1 MKFAKPCFDF
11 GLTTDS
17 IDKVAAFWR
26 DDIGLP
32 FNHELPLG
40 PGHVQHRY
48 DLHGSVLKLNS
59 RKLDDTPPGG
69 YRELLIARDD
79 VTKPRE
85 LADPDGNRVTL
96 VPRGHLGITQIGV
109 SMCVRDL
116 DAHRR
121 FYATALKL
129 PQVGENAFQA
139 GEGVILLEHDP
150 SVAINTTLWGCGWR
164 YLTFQIWDAETEH
177 AHVLAHGGREGMPI
191 TRFKDIAIGSMVLD
205 PDGNWIE
212 LSQRANLTGPL
223 GDRVSSTDFPPQ
235 PAITDRCRI
244 DL

>member
-1 MKFAKPCFDF
+1 MKP
-11 GLTTDS
+11 
-17 IDKVAAFWR
+17 
-26 DDIGLP
+26 
-32 FNHELPLG
+32 E
-40 PGHVQHRY
+40 
-48 DLHGSVLKLNS
+48 
-59 RKLDDTPPGG
+59 
-69 YRELLIARDD
+69 
-79 VTKPRE
+79 
-85 LADPDGNRVTL
+85 
-96 VPRGHLGITQIGV
+96 IGV
-109 SMCVRDL
+109 RMGVRDL

-150 SVAINTTLWGCGWR
+150 SVAINTTLWGRGWR

-177 AHVLAHGGREGMPI
+177 ANVLAHGGREGMPI

-223 GDRVSSTDFPPQ
+223 GD
-235 PAITDRCRI
+235 
-244 DL
+244 